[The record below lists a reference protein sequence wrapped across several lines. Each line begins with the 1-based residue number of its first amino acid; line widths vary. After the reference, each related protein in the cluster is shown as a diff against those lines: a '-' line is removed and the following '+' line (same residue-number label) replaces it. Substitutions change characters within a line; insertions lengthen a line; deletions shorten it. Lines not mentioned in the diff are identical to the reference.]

1 MILLGYPPF
10 LIVRRSK
17 TPCVPPAETGAPQS
31 KGKEAVMPMDISIL
45 SEVFLLLLLLIGL
58 SFTVLIDPYL
68 QKNNRRVM
76 LIIIALCFVLIVQNL
91 WEHELAVGPARP
103 LFRTILAICGYSIRP
118 VFLILFL
125 AIVQPKRNHW
135 PCWALVGINA
145 AVYCTALFSG
155 VCFTITG
162 DNHYLSGPLANTA
175 LYVSAALMADL
186 FVQSILNYRES
197 KKLEKWI
204 PLIVAV
210 MIVVSVALDYQV
222 HSEEDQAVSYLTNAI
237 VAGSVFYYIWLHL
250 QFVREHERDLMASQR
265 IQIMMTQIQP
275 HFLFN
280 ALNTIRALYVKD
292 PPLADQT
299 LENFSVYLRQNLES
313 LSQSDLIPIAKE
325 LEHTRLY
332 AEIEILRF
340 PNVHMEYRIEDG
352 QFEIP
357 ALTIQPLVENAI
369 RHGVRSRK
377 EGRVTVSTAREG
389 GMHRVTIEDNG
400 AGFDPGQKQLSGES
414 HIGLRN
420 VKNRVEQMCGGTMI
434 LKSEIGK
441 GTSVTLLI
449 PEAAGN
455 GKKEER
461 K

>member
-1 MILLGYPPF
+1 MQGAAGPQGEILPFHLWGGSFYCTMILPGHPPIPSFPNQSMCLRGPRAF
-10 LIVRRSK
+10 L
-17 TPCVPPAETGAPQS
+17 
-31 KGKEAVMPMDISIL
+31 
-45 SEVFLLLLLLIGL
+45 GL

-68 QKNNRRVM
+68 KKNNRRVM
-76 LIIIALCFVLIVQNL
+76 LIVIALCFVLIVQNL
-91 WEHELAVGPARP
+91 WEYALSIGPARP
-103 LFRTILAICGYSIRP
+103 RYRTVLAICGYSIRP

-125 AIVQPKRNHW
+125 YIVQPGKKHW
-135 PCWALVGINA
+135 YCWALTGVNA
-145 AVYCTALFSG
+145 AVNCTALFSG
-155 VCFTITG
+155 VCFTITE
-162 DNHYLSGPLANTA
+162 DNHYISGPLGDAA
-175 LYVSAALMADL
+175 LYVSAILMVYL
-186 FVQSILNYRES
+186 FIQSIRNYRES

-204 PLIVAV
+204 PLIVTA
-210 MIVVSVALDYQV
+210 MIVVSVALDFRVQ
-222 HSEEDQAVSYLTNAI
+222 SVSFLTYAI

-299 LENFSVYLRQNLES
+299 LENFSSYLRQNLES
-313 LSQSDLIPIAKE
+313 LSRTDLIPIAKE

-332 AEIEILRF
+332 AEIEMLRF
-340 PNVHMEYRIEDG
+340 PNIHMEYQIEDG
-352 QFEIP
+352 HFEIP

-377 EGRVTVSTAREG
+377 EGLVTVSVAREG
-389 GMHRVTIEDNG
+389 GMHRITIEDNG
-400 AGFDPGQKQLSGES
+400 VGFDPGQEQLSDES
-414 HIGLRN
+414 HIGIRN

-455 GKKEER
+455 GKKEGR